1 MQDEPQSNN
10 EAEEYHIPVL
20 LKECIDALDIQ
31 PSGTYVDCTFGGGGH
46 SAAILKQLSQDGRLF
61 VFDQDEDA
69 KVNAPNDERLKFI
82 PHNFR
87 NLHKFLRLYN
97 ALPVNG
103 ILADL
108 GISSHQIDVPER
120 GFSTRYDAPLDMRMN
135 QSQKLTAAAVLNSYS
150 ELQLHK
156 IFERYGSV
164 TNAKSLAA
172 YIVEARR
179 GNAFT
184 GINAFKQSIYNYVKG
199 NPNKYLAQVFQA
211 LRMEVNEEEEAL
223 KELLL
228 QSKDC
233 LATDGRLAI
242 ITFHS
247 VEDRLVK
254 NYMKTGSIGE
264 EENEEED
271 LFGRKP
277 NPPLRMLHK
286 KPITATE
293 AEQKINPRS
302 RSAKLRVAE
311 KK

>member
-1 MQDEPQSNN
+1 MQNETATNN

-20 LKECIDALDIQ
+20 LQECIDALNIQ

-46 SAAILKQLSQDGRLF
+46 SAAILNQLSPEGRLF

-69 KVNAPNDERLKFI
+69 KANAP
-82 PHNFR
+82 
-87 NLHKFLRLYN
+87 
-97 ALPVNG
+97 
-103 ILADL
+103 ADD
-108 GISSHQIDVPER
+108 QIDVPER
-120 GFSTRYDAPLDMRMN
+120 GFSTRYDAPLDMRMD
-135 QSQKLTAAAVLNSYS
+135 QSQKLTAAAVLNTYS

-172 YIVEARR
+172 YIVETRR
-179 GNAFT
+179 GNPFT
-184 GINAFKQSIYNYVKG
+184 GINAFKKSIYNYVKG

-211 LRMEVNEEEEAL
+211 LRMEVNEEEESL

-228 QSKDC
+228 QSKEC

-254 NYMKTGSIGE
+254 NYMKTGITWE
-264 EENEEED
+264 VENEEED

-277 NPPLRMLHK
+277 VAPLRMLHK
-286 KPITATE
+286 KPIVATE